1 MNNTPST
8 APENPEKQCRT
19 CGKRFT
25 CEYPALARYVE
36 ECGDCIEKRM
46 KVETAESQRHAVADM
61 EADQLRR
68 WKRFC
73 PEAHLETD
81 VKRLPLPQLASRVLE
96 WRSGPR
102 GLLLHGDTR
111 LGKSRCA
118 WLLMKRE
125 FLAGRRVRVLDCAAG
140 IDYAARFSESTAAA
154 ARWVDQACRTDL
166 LLLDDVFKAK
176 LTDSL
181 ESVLFAILDARDQA
195 MLPIIV
201 TTNDAPESLAPRLTS
216 DRRAPLLRR
225 LREMTQPMAF
235 IP

>member
-1 MNNTPST
+1 MNITTTTN
-8 APENPEKQCRT
+8 PENPEKQCRT
-19 CGKRFT
+19 CGKPFI
-25 CEYPALARYVE
+25 CAFPALARYVE
-36 ECGDCIEKRM
+36 ECPDCVERRM
-46 KVETAESQRHAVADM
+46 EVESAESQRRAVADVA
-61 EADQLRR
+61 ADQLRR

-81 VKRLPLPQLASRVLE
+81 VKRLPLPHLASRVLE
-96 WRSGPR
+96 WRYGPR
-102 GLLLHGDTR
+102 GLLLHGDTG

-118 WLLMKRE
+118 WLLVKRE
-125 FLAGRRVRVLDCAAG
+125 FLAGRSVRVLDCAAG

-154 ARWVDQACRTDL
+154 ARWVDQACRADL

-181 ESVLFAILDARDQA
+181 ECVLFAILDARDQA

-201 TTNDAPESLAPRLTS
+201 TTNDAPESLAPRLS
-216 DRRAPLLRR
+216 ADRRAPLLRR
-225 LREMTQPMAF
+225 LREMTQPVAF